1 MTVAPTFVADLSH
14 NAVLAVSGDDA
25 RAFLHGQFTND
36 VEALKVGDAQW
47 NSWLTAKGR
56 ILATFLLVRR
66 SGHFILL
73 LPAEIAAPVTKR
85 LRMFVLRSKVTIE
98 DVTANQPSWGI
109 AGQAARP
116 VVSSWWD
123 TVPEPMQSS
132 EREGVLCVGLEAE
145 RFLIVAPLAMAETI
159 RAALSRGTVA
169 AGPEAWDAA
178 NIRAGV
184 PTILAATQE
193 AFTPQMVNFELIGGV
208 NFKKGCYPGQ
218 EVVARSQ
225 YRGTLK
231 RRAAMLV
238 SPVAMSEGQ
247 EVFHD
252 ADPSQ
257 PAGLVAL
264 AAPEAGGQ
272 HVALVEIKL
281 ALAESPGVFHLGAV
295 DGPAL
300 QPRALPYAI
309 PTDAD

>member
-66 SGHFILL
+66 SGHFVMM
-73 LPAEIAAPVTKR
+73 LPAEIAAPIAKR
-85 LRMFVLRSKVTIE
+85 LRMFVLRSKVAIE
-98 DVTANQPSWGI
+98 DVTANQPRWGI
-109 AGQAARP
+109 AGPGSRP
-116 VVSSWWD
+116 LVSAWWD
-123 TVPEPMQSS
+123 AVPEPMQST
-132 EREGVLCVGLEAE
+132 EREDVLCVGLEAE
-145 RFLIVAPLAMAETI
+145 RFLVVAPLAMAEPI
-159 RAALSRGTVA
+159 RAILLPGTVA

-218 EVVARSQ
+218 EIVARTH
-225 YRGTLK
+225 YRGGLK
-231 RRAAMLV
+231 RRM
-238 SPVAMSEGQ
+238 
-247 EVFHD
+247 
-252 ADPSQ
+252 
-257 PAGLVAL
+257 AL
-264 AAPEAGGQ
+264 AHFAGAEAPKPGDSLYSIAFGDQAAGQ
-272 HVALVEIKL
+272 VANVAPSPTGGYD
-281 ALAESPGVFHLGAV
+281 ALIVAQLESLDSGDLRLGSLT
-295 DGPAL
+295 GPAL
-300 QPRALPYAI
+300 ELRELPYSV
-309 PTDAD
+309 PRV